1 VSAEELA
8 ALRVELGTPP
18 PVGFD
23 SLDGTHARSLAQAL
37 RRARRRRASGLNE
50 AVEDALTL
58 VPALTREPV
67 RRMFFRQG

>member
-8 ALRVELGTPP
+8 LLRAELGAPLPESFGT
-18 PVGFD
+18 
-23 SLDGTHARSLAQAL
+23 LDDGQVRLLAQAL
-37 RRARRRRASGLNE
+37 RRARERRASGLNE

-67 RRMFFRQG
+67 RRMLFR